1 LKHVSMKVEILIF
14 MALNAV
20 LSILLAL
27 AYLFFVKEI
36 FDIQLIYAFAA
47 VFLVFMA
54 ISYLYLNKKFNALH
68 CLIEFASSHAH
79 KRTEIPICDGSY
91 EVKNLRDAML
101 ELIDINEYLCKQKQE
116 LLKEVAHELK
126 SPLGVLKARLA
137 LYEQQENSSK
147 ADFIDAAKE
156 DISIITSKLKEL
168 LFLKSIEWDMQ
179 QQKVM
184 LNMEDNCK
192 VMQEIFAPILMKKNV
207 GVDAHWEEGFIIFT
221 YKEAMLKV
229 IQAIFE
235 NIFIH
240 TKANSTI
247 IVNAK
252 PNVIKIKNEIDFT
265 GEGALFSSH
274 IGIKMIQ
281 RLSSKLSYEYT
292 TKRDEKYFYTTLTLF
307 DQKKDECAI

>member
-1 LKHVSMKVEILIF
+1 MKVEILIF
-14 MALNAV
+14 IALNAF
-20 LSILLAL
+20 LAMCL
-27 AYLFFVKEI
+27 TLGYLFFIKDI
-36 FDIQLIYAFAA
+36 FDIQLLLAFISI
-47 VFLVFMA
+47 FLFFMVIA
-54 ISYLYLNKKFNALH
+54 YLFLNKKFNALH
-68 CLIEFASSHAH
+68 CLIEFASSHAN
-79 KRTEIPICDGSY
+79 KKGKIPICDGSY

-101 ELIDINEYLCKQKQE
+101 ELIDTNDYLCEQKQE
-116 LLKEVAHELK
+116 LFKEAAHELK
-126 SPLGVLKARLA
+126 SPLSVLKARLS
-137 LYEQQENSSK
+137 LFEQQRDASK
-147 ADFIDAAKE
+147 IEFINASKE

-207 GVDAHWEEGFIIFT
+207 DVDAHWEEGFIIYT

-247 IVNAK
+247 VVDAK
-252 PNVIKIKNEIDFT
+252 PNVIKITNEIDFT

-281 RLSSKLSYEYT
+281 RLSSKLAYEYT
-292 TKRDEKYFYTTLTLF
+292 TSSDDKYFYSTLTLH
-307 DQKKDECAI
+307 DLQAQKCSI

>member
-1 LKHVSMKVEILIF
+1 MKVEILIF
-14 MALNAV
+14 IALNAF
-20 LSILLAL
+20 LAMSL
-27 AYLFFVKEI
+27 TLGYLFFIKEI
-36 FDIQLIYAFAA
+36 FDVQLLLAFLSI
-47 VFLVFMA
+47 FLLFMVIA
-54 ISYLYLNKKFNALH
+54 YLFLNKKFNALH
-68 CLIEFASSHAH
+68 CLIEFASSHAN
-79 KRTEIPICDGSY
+79 KKGDIPICDGSY

-101 ELIDINEYLCKQKQE
+101 ELIDTNAYLCEQKQE
-116 LLKEVAHELK
+116 LFKEAAHELK
-126 SPLGVLKARLA
+126 SPLAVLKARLS
-137 LYEQQENSSK
+137 LYDQQNDASK
-147 ADFIDAAKE
+147 TEFINASKE

-207 GVDAHWEEGFIIFT
+207 GVDSHWEEGFIIYT

-240 TKANSTI
+240 TKPNSTI
-247 IVNAK
+247 MVNAK
-252 PNVIKIKNEIDFT
+252 PNVIQIQNEIDFKK
-265 GEGALFSSH
+265 EGALFSSH

-281 RLSSKLSYEYT
+281 RLSTKLDYEYSI
-292 TKRDEKYFYTTLTLF
+292 KNDDKYFYTTLTLH
-307 DQKKDECAI
+307 DLQAQECSI

>member
-1 LKHVSMKVEILIF
+1 MKLEILIF
-14 MALNAV
+14 ISLNA
-20 LSILLAL
+20 LLAMLLIL
-27 AYLFFVKEI
+27 AYLFFIKNI
-36 FDIQLIYAFAA
+36 FDGALLLSFVMI
-47 VFLVFMA
+47 FLLFMA
-54 ISYLYLNKKFNALH
+54 ITYIFLEKKFNALH

-79 KRTEIPICDGSY
+79 KTKEFPICDGSY

-101 ELIDINEYLCKQKQE
+101 ELIDTNEYLCEQKQE
-116 LLKEVAHELK
+116 LFKEAAHELK
-126 SPLGVLKARLA
+126 SPLGVLKARLS
-137 LYEQQENSSK
+137 LYEIQPEASK
-147 ADFIDAAKE
+147 TDFIDASKE
-156 DISIITSKLKEL
+156 DISVITSKLKEL

-192 VMQEIFAPILMKKNV
+192 IMQEIFAPILMKKNV
-207 GVDAHWEEGFIIFT
+207 GVDSHWEEGFIIYT

-247 IVNAK
+247 IVDAK

-281 RLSSKLSYEYT
+281 RLASKLAYEYT
-292 TKRDEKYFYTTLTLF
+292 TKSDEKYFYSTLVLH
-307 DQKKDECAI
+307 DLKKQECDI

>member
-1 LKHVSMKVEILIF
+1 MKIEILIF
-14 MALNAV
+14 ISLNA
-20 LSILLAL
+20 LLALVLTL
-27 AYLFFVKEI
+27 AYLFLVKDLFDGALILAFVVI
-36 FDIQLIYAFAA
+36 FII
-47 VFLVFMA
+47 FMA
-54 ISYLYLNKKFNALH
+54 LTYLFLEKKFNALH
-68 CLIEFASSHAH
+68 CLIEFASSHAN
-79 KRTEIPICDGSY
+79 KKGDIPICDGSY

-101 ELIDINEYLCKQKQE
+101 ELIDTNEYLCQQKQE
-116 LLKEVAHELK
+116 LFKEAAHELK
-126 SPLGVLKARLA
+126 SPIGVLKARLS
-137 LYEQQENSSK
+137 LFEVQEDASK
-147 ADFIDAAKE
+147 TDFINASKE

-192 VMQEIFAPILMKKNV
+192 IMQEIFAPILMKKHV
-207 GVDAHWEEGFIIFT
+207 GVDSHWEEGFIIYT

-247 IVNAK
+247 IVDAK

-281 RLSSKLSYEYT
+281 RLSTKLAYEYT
-292 TKRDEKYFYTTLTLF
+292 TKSDDKYFYSTLVLH
-307 DQKKDECAI
+307 DLKKQECVI